1 MTASPGGGGSSSK
14 DGGSNNPSVVTGPTA
29 SGRRGRFI
37 VLGSSGE
44 CLPVN
49 RKLKKNPQSV
59 SNAHCTRTDSNSI
72 YSSCNSSETESEN
85 EEKYF
90 SAKTSFDEFVDGMW
104 YLFLFFFLLF
114 HSSYISFYIVYVF
127 VYLVWI

>member
-1 MTASPGGGGSSSK
+1 M
-14 DGGSNNPSVVTGPTA
+14 PSVVTGPTA

-49 RKLKKNPQSV
+49 RKLKKRPTSV
-59 SNAHCTRTDSNSI
+59 PNAHFIRTDSNSI
-72 YSSCNSSETESEN
+72 YSSCNSSDVEGED

-90 SAKTSFDEFVDGMW
+90 SAKTSFDEFLDGNS
-104 YLFLFFFLLF
+104 YFYKF
-114 HSSYISFYIVYVF
+114 HYFERMYDSFIFSSF
-127 VYLVWI
+127 VY